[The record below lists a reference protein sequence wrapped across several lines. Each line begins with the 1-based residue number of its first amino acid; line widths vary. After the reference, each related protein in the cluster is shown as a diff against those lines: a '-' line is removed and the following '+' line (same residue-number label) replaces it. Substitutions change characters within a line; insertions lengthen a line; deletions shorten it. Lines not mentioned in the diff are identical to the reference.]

1 LTATSA
7 PQASFAAVRIA
18 QRTVASLAVAA
29 ALGSPVTAGAD
40 DRPWPQLVAGGHTV
54 LLRHAATEPGV
65 GDPPN
70 FRLGDCATQR
80 NLSEA
85 GRADARRIG
94 NVFAERGVRV
104 GPVLAGEWCRTR
116 DTARLAFGRY
126 TVETALNSFFGD
138 RGREAVQTARLKTL
152 VAAAPRD
159 AVQVMVTHQVN
170 ITALTGEVPAMG
182 EAVVVRAAPD
192 GGVTVVGRLAPA
204 R

>member
-1 LTATSA
+1 MTAARLART
-7 PQASFAAVRIA
+7 PRTAVLRHL
-18 QRTVASLAVAA
+18 RPLLPFAVAA
-29 ALGSPVTAGAD
+29 MLAAPMATRAD
-40 DRPWPQLVAGGHTV
+40 DRVWPQLVAGGHTV
-54 LLRHAATEPGV
+54 LLRHATTEPGV

-80 NLSEA
+80 NLSEG
-85 GRADARRIG
+85 GRTESRRIG
-94 NVFAERGVRV
+94 NAFAERGVRV

-126 TVETALNSFFGD
+126 TIETALNSFFGD
-138 RGREAVQTARLKTL
+138 RGREAGQTARLKSL

-182 EAVVVRAAPD
+182 EAVVVKPAPD
-192 GGVTVVGRLAPA
+192 GGVTVVGRLAAA